1 MQVVGGGRKVQAPFS
16 SFSLMLLIGL
26 AFFNCILTAASNGNR
41 CPNGLIGLKAM
52 DPAPAGCSS
61 EPERGDLSAL
71 AN

>member
-1 MQVVGGGRKVQAPFS
+1 MQVVGGEEIAGPLF

-61 EPERGDLSAL
+61 EPERGDLSVL